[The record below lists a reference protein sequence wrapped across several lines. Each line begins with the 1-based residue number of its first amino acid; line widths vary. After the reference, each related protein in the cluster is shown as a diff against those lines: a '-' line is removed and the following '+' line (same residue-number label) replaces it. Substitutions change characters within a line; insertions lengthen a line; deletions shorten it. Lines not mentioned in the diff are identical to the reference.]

1 MLGKLLAKAKPTPK
15 GGGDSVPA
23 PKASAASAV
32 FGKLLVKKKPPLLG
46 VDLSASSVKI
56 LELSKSGEHYRV
68 ERYAVE
74 PMPQNAMVE
83 HSITEVEQVA
93 QAMARA
99 VKRSGS
105 RIKTVALA
113 VPGSHVISKVVVMPA
128 GLNDRDMQTQIE
140 MEADRHIPYPLDE
153 VNMDFQVLGPTQEG
167 ADQVNVLLAACR
179 KEIVDDYVA
188 VANAAGLTPMVID
201 IETYAM
207 ENAYGLIAKN
217 MAGGGMEKTV
227 AVLDV
232 GATTTT
238 INVMHNSRSVYTRD
252 HTFGGRQLT
261 EEIQRRYGLSY
272 EEAGLAKKQGG
283 LPDNYQT
290 DVLRPFMEAMCQEIM
305 RALQFFYSSSPF
317 NSVDQVLLAGGCAQ
331 IPGIDEL
338 VAARVG
344 VPSAVTNPFSNMSL
358 ASRIKPQMLSA
369 DAPSLMVS
377 CGLALR
383 GFDE

>member
-1 MLGKLLAKAKPTPK
+1 MLGKFLAKKK
-15 GGGDSVPA
+15 PA
-23 PKASAASAV
+23 PQTGSKPAATA
-32 FGKLLVKKKPPLLG
+32 FLGKLLVKKKPPLLG
-46 VDLSASSVKI
+46 VDISASSVKV
-56 LELSKSGEHYRV
+56 LELSQAGEHFRV

-83 HSITEVEQVA
+83 HSITEVDQVA
-93 QAMARA
+93 QAIARA
-99 VKRSGS
+99 VKRSGT
-105 RIKTVALA
+105 RLKHAALA
-113 VPGSHVISKVVVMPA
+113 VPGSHVISKIVSMPA
-128 GLNDRDMQTQIE
+128 GLSEHDMQTQIE

-153 VNMDFQVLGPTQEG
+153 VNMDFYVLGSTSEG

-179 KEIVDDYVA
+179 KEIVDDYAA
-188 VANAAGLTPMVID
+188 VADGAGLTPTVID

-207 ENAYGLIAKN
+207 ENAYGLIARN
-217 MAGGGMEKTV
+217 MAGAGMEKTV
-227 AVLDV
+227 ALMDI

-290 DVLRPFMEAMCQEIM
+290 DVLRPFMEALCQEVM

-331 IPGIDEL
+331 IAGIDEL
-338 VAARVG
+338 LAARVG
-344 VPSAVTNPFSNMSL
+344 VAAAVANPFSNMSL
-358 ASRIKPQMLSA
+358 ATRIKPQMLGA
-369 DAPSLMVS
+369 DAPSLMIS

-383 GFDE
+383 GFDA